1 MSVGRLCGVQARFGP
16 KLAAWMVVAASTL
29 LLVPGEGV
37 AEGAPPSCRAL
48 YVARLQLAR
57 EAASNGDQQ
66 AVVARLEEA
75 QEILRL
81 CTEDP
86 TSPGGARRDEA
97 PAHVLGRAS
106 EGGTDARSAG

>member
-1 MSVGRLCGVQARFGP
+1 MLIGRLCVVEARFGP
-16 KLAAWMVVAASTL
+16 KLAARMVLAASTL
-29 LLVPGEGV
+29 LLFPSEGV

-48 YVARLQLAR
+48 YVARLQMAR

-66 AVVARLEEA
+66 AALARLEEA
-75 QEILRL
+75 QEILRV

-106 EGGTDARSAG
+106 EGGTGARSAG